1 MENKLADKENVIS
14 LYENRIK
21 ALEDKFMIYSK
32 DESQTRSHKL
42 HLEAQI
48 VKMASK
54 IKDMEIVNQMQADLK
69 HKHHDRTEENR
80 MMNKEIE
87 LLRLKNKSL
96 NEQLAQIT
104 NTYYD

>member
-1 MENKLADKENVIS
+1 
-14 LYENRIK
+14 
-21 ALEDKFMIYSK
+21 MIYSK
-32 DESQTRSHKL
+32 DESQSRSHKL
-42 HLEAQI
+42 HLEAQV

-54 IKDMEIVNQMQADLK
+54 IKDMEITNHIQVDLK

-87 LLRLKNKSL
+87 LLRMKNKSL
-96 NEQLAQIT
+96 NEQISKIT